1 MQTWA
6 TLNQKGGS
14 GKTSL
19 TVNVAAALAERG
31 KTTLVV
37 DLDPQAAASAW
48 FGVRD
53 DSRAFLEVFTDG
65 HGLGALVQRT
75 PVEGVDLIPAS
86 SWLVS
91 VERAVGPEPGAETI
105 LRRAVSKLGTRWD
118 LVLFDCPPSLSLL
131 SVSALVAAT
140 GVVVPVTADA
150 MALGGLAGLLST
162 IDRVKE
168 RLNDRLEV
176 AAIVACRVD
185 SRTRLA
191 GEVVEDLRRR
201 FPKLVTK
208 TTIRESVR
216 VREAWSFAKP
226 VTLYAPSSGAAAD
239 YRELAGELLPRL
251 RRS

>member
-1 MQTWA
+1 MHAWA
-6 TLNQKGGS
+6 VLNQKGGS

-19 TVNVAAALAERG
+19 AVNLAAALAERRR
-31 KTTLVV
+31 TALVV

-65 HGLGALVQRT
+65 HGLGPLVQPT
-75 PVEGVDLIPAS
+75 AVDGVDLIPAS
-86 SWLVS
+86 SWLVG

-105 LRRAVSKLGTRWD
+105 FRRAVSTLPARWD

-140 GVVVPVTADA
+140 GVLVPVTADA

-168 RLNDRLEV
+168 RLNERLEV

-185 SRTRLA
+185 SRTNLA
-191 GEVVEDLRRR
+191 HDVVEDLRRKFGKVVCR
-201 FPKLVTK
+201 

-226 VTLYAPSSGAAAD
+226 VTQYAPSSGAAED
-239 YRELAGELLPRL
+239 YRELAGEVLSRL